1 MQPIAIGESLGG
13 LLRQIAS
20 NNTSPLNEPA
30 PHLPSLFSLRYN
42 FKPESV
48 ADSTRGILHH
58 PSRNPA
64 SDWQLEL
71 DAASS
76 TSASAPATAP
86 SSQSQDSATS
96 NSRAAH
102 VFTGSQHAA
111 KGLDCVL
118 VWDAERKTYVL
129 DRIASTFNLKLE
141 RSRTSLSDPAFDAL
155 SGTGPSRKQK
165 RRRTDMQQA
174 EGIASAFSRAHD
186 RKAESAV
193 QRASSRLSSVTRSA
207 VTPSSSSRDAS
218 PMSSASRGRTSL
230 GQSTRLTAALP
241 RRSGNGS
248 TASRM
253 PVGIEV
259 EEPVSKVKSRGL
271 DRHSA
276 EARQAAEADESR
288 RGRRIQPD
296 AAEPAE
302 TSQTEPQ
309 ARSGLLRQ
317 DSTDA
322 RHPATREGQQHNGRL
337 PSPTPAIEDVGLAVD
352 ETVPGKEEEAADL
365 DDEDDLAHALELE
378 LGNLSED
385 EPQRSPTSTSSPQPQ
400 PPSAT
405 SRKEI
410 LDTSID
416 KAANR
421 FTPEAIAAST
431 TASPN
436 VARFRLKRNPVSR
449 GVSEDSLQAG
459 GSTPLPVTPA
469 LHTPSGDLTA
479 SPAFSSRSR
488 GGHSVAP
495 LDGATFAR
503 SDIDS
508 PMGLGLQTLGHAAT
522 PAGSPR
528 IAEVRDAAAARAST
542 PPPTTAQTLEE
553 PIAVDWK
560 PKHADDA
567 RGASASYGAGHED
580 SVDDEDEDDE
590 DEEEGAEEED
600 DDDDDGLD
608 DFAAELDLTLA
619 DNDAGAPPSDEA
631 VPVEEAPAAT
641 DTATSARRASRVA
654 PTGTTRQPL
663 RLAAPASSDRS
674 GGRRKVYGLGGPREE
689 EDDLEDSD

>member
-230 GQSTRLTAALP
+230 GQT
-241 RRSGNGS
+241 
-248 TASRM
+248 
-253 PVGIEV
+253 
-259 EEPVSKVKSRGL
+259 
-271 DRHSA
+271 
-276 EARQAAEADESR
+276 
-288 RGRRIQPD
+288 
-296 AAEPAE
+296 
-302 TSQTEPQ
+302 
-309 ARSGLLRQ
+309 
-317 DSTDA
+317 
-322 RHPATREGQQHNGRL
+322 
-337 PSPTPAIEDVGLAVD
+337 IEDVGLAVD